1 MPQGAEGRKGLADIQ
16 AKLESEHA
24 LIKSCLDGIDA
35 CDAKTAALLLHKEK
49 EMSNSTRDLEAEV
62 TQRSKELVQLT
73 SAWQNHKESLTAE
86 STKLR
91 EVHESI
97 QMQQTAVTALEEKL
111 GKSQAQLEKAQSVAD
126 KEQAEADML
135 HKQYLAAQGGMAAS
149 GDKSL
154 VQQIADHKKT
164 IAARQTEV
172 ANSEM
177 RSKHLEVSLQEKR
190 KKLQRSSAEYA
201 KSEAAYAKGM
211 HDLEQLGKKLQSSTY
226 TPEGETKLKLAI
238 AESELKLGELRDT
251 ADCLRAQL
259 SQTEFNFT
267 DPVAK
272 FDRSKVKGMVA
283 RLVNIRK
290 PAVMTAVEVAAGAR
304 LFQVVVDTEQ
314 TGKLLLENGKLQK
327 RVTIIPLNKVEAHCI
342 PDKIVSAANKAVGA
356 DVALSFVGF
365 DDELEAAMK
374 YVFGHTLICKD
385 IEAAKHCTFSKEIH
399 QRSVTLEGDVL
410 DPAGTL
416 TGGARK
422 AAGLVLPRLAE
433 LSDAM
438 AKLASAESAL
448 RNLKAQLKEMQ
459 GAAVEWKSVKEHYDL
474 TEHELKMQREIM
486 AKSQHGQLCQ
496 AIADDTTAL
505 EEATLRV
512 RTAQEELKQLH
523 AECVEFEKEMK
534 DFESNVAGKTTQ
546 LQAKAKAAK
555 NKAMDA
561 VEKKKALEQSFQ
573 EMRLEADEVRTELKA
588 LDESKLALEA
598 SIAEQHGKLDAE
610 EGAVA
615 AKRELYEAK
624 RTELEEQKAK
634 LRKCDKEVADLTR
647 QKDELAKKQGA
658 ASRLVK
664 KLEHEE
670 AQLQKEAKEAVQL
683 LVGLEE
689 ENAWI
694 AHEKHLFGRAGS
706 EFDFKAKDTKAA
718 TKQLSQLQETQANLS
733 KKINKKVMSMFEKA
747 EQEYA
752 TTLVCMPRIA
762 SKKHGILEQTKRSHA
777 WWGLMWPRERLA
789 AWRNQVRFLSVRYKE
804 LVNKKRIITNDK
816 QKIESV
822 ISDLDE
828 KKNEARAPGP
838 L

>member
-1 MPQGAEGRKGLADIQ
+1 
-16 AKLESEHA
+16 
-24 LIKSCLDGIDA
+24 
-35 CDAKTAALLLHKEK
+35 
-49 EMSNSTRDLEAEV
+49 MSNSTRDLEAEV

-73 SAWQNHKESLTAE
+73 SAWQNHKESLVAE

-91 EVHESI
+91 EAHESI
-97 QMQQTAVTALEEKL
+97 LLQQAALTALEEKL
-111 GKSQAQLEKAQSVAD
+111 GKSQAQLEKTQSVAD
-126 KEQAEADML
+126 KEQVEADML

-172 ANSEM
+172 ANLEM
-177 RSKHLEVSLQEKR
+177 RSKHLEASVQEKR
-190 KKLQRSSAEYA
+190 KKLQKSSAEFA

-211 HDLEQLGKKLQSSTY
+211 QDLEQLGKKLRSSTY
-226 TPEGETKLKLAI
+226 TPEGEAKLKAAI
-238 AESELKLGELRDT
+238 AESEQKLGELRDT

-259 SQTEFNFT
+259 SQTEFNFA
-267 DPVAK
+267 DPAAK

-283 RLVNIRK
+283 RLVSVKK
-290 PAVMTAVEVAAGAR
+290 PSVMTAVEVAAGAR

-356 DVALSFVGF
+356 DVALSFIGF
-365 DDELEAAMK
+365 DDELQAAMK

-399 QRSVTLEGDVL
+399 SRSVTLEGDVL

-422 AAGLVLPRLAE
+422 PAGLVLPRLAE

-438 AKLASAESAL
+438 AKLAAAEGEL
-448 RNLKAQLKEMQ
+448 QNLKAQLKEMQ
-459 GAAVEWKSVKEHYDL
+459 AAAVDWKRVKEQYDL
-474 TEHELKMQREIM
+474 TEHELKMQKEIM
-486 AKSQHGQLCQ
+486 SKSQHGQLCQ
-496 AIADDTTAL
+496 AIADDAAAL
-505 EEATLRV
+505 EDATLRV
-512 RTAQEELKQLH
+512 KTAQDELKRLH
-523 AECVEFEKEMK
+523 VECVEFEKEMK

-555 NKAMDA
+555 SKAIEAM
-561 VEKKKALEQSFQ
+561 EKKKALEQTFQ
-573 EMRLEADEVRTELKA
+573 EMRLEADEVRAELKG
-588 LDESKLALEA
+588 LDESKVALEA
-598 SIAEQHGKLDAE
+598 SIAEQQRKLDSE
-610 EGAVA
+610 EGSVA

-634 LRKCDKEVADLTR
+634 LRKCDKEVAELTK

-670 AQLQKEAKEAVQL
+670 AQLQKEAKEASQL
-683 LVGLEE
+683 LVDLEE
-689 ENAWI
+689 EHAWI
-694 AHEKHLFGRAGS
+694 THEKHLFGRAGS
-706 EFDFKAKDTKAA
+706 EFDFKAKDTKTA
-718 TKQLSQLQETQANLS
+718 TKQLVQLQETQASLS

-752 TTLVCMPRIA
+752 THPHVRV
-762 SKKHGILEQTKRSHA
+762 Q
-777 WWGLMWPRERLA
+777 A
-789 AWRNQVRFLSVRYKE
+789 AQHV
-804 LVNKKRIITNDK
+804 
-816 QKIESV
+816 
-822 ISDLDE
+822 
-828 KKNEARAPGP
+828 
-838 L
+838 